1 MKPQEHGV
9 ELTLCVSYFKH
20 YCFYNIY
27 SHKNIQV
34 LSIVPK
40 DHVVVEH
47 ILVSERSYH
56 SKMGACPS
64 WTVLVCTRVVTPRLS
79 VQETLFA
86 LSTVL
91 EVMHVGMLA

>member
-27 SHKNIQV
+27 SRKNIQV

-40 DHVVVEH
+40 DHAVVEH
-47 ILVSERSYH
+47 ILVLERSYH
-56 SKMGACPS
+56 S
-64 WTVLVCTRVVTPRLS
+64 
-79 VQETLFA
+79 
-86 LSTVL
+86 
-91 EVMHVGMLA
+91 